1 MYALASRSAIGR
13 LGPFAAAVL
22 LIPMVGCSDSVDSL
36 NAPEDLRSSQEVHPQ
51 SVRGSMSGFFFP
63 GSGSC
68 PAELP
73 LSLEITGAGESTVLG
88 SFEIAGGHCTLPDFA
103 APDRLPVPFEEGRIT
118 FSTGEGDL
126 VASYE
131 GMQLQDPRIRN
142 PFQVEAAMRL
152 DPQASTG
159 RFAGATGRLVHTGTA
174 NAATGAFSTKFRGTV
189 TLVP

>member
-1 MYALASRSAIGR
+1 MFTLVSRSAIGR
-13 LGPFAAAVL
+13 LGLLAAVAL
-22 LIPMVGCSDSVDSL
+22 WFPLSGCDDSAGPLS
-36 NAPEDLRSSQEVHPQ
+36 APDGLRSSQQAHPQ
-51 SVRGSMSGFFFP
+51 SVRGSVSGFFFP

-73 LSLEITGAGESTVLG
+73 LSLEITRAGQSTVLG
-88 SFEIAGGHCTLPDFA
+88 SFEIAGGHCTLLDFA
-103 APDRLPVPFEEGRIT
+103 TPDQLPVPFDEGRIT
-118 FSTGEGDL
+118 FSTGDGDL

-142 PFQVEAAMRL
+142 PFRVKVAMRF
-152 DPQASTG
+152 DPLASTG

-189 TLVP
+189 TLAP